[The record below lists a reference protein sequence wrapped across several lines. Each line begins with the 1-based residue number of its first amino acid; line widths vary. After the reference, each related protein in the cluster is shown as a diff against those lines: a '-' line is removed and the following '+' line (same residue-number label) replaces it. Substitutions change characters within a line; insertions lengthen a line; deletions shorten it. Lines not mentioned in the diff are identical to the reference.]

1 MKRFNPPV
9 DVDFV
14 GVSLDGEM
22 DFDSDNDRNG
32 EEDAGDVPDAVNSS
46 LLPLALAGEEC

>member
-9 DVDFV
+9 DLV
-14 GVSLDGEM
+14 GVSLVGEM
-22 DFDSDNDRNG
+22 DFDNDNDRNG
-32 EEDAGDVPDAVNSS
+32 EEDADDVLDAVKSS